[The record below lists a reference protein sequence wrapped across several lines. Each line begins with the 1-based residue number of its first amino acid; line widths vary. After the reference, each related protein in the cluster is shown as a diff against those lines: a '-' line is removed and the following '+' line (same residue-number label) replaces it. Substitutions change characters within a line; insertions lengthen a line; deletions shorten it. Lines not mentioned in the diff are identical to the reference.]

1 MVRAIAMTRC
11 RGCAAKLGCDL
22 VDRAERPVT
31 AGGIEFEDR
40 TRLHREA
47 VINLWRRQHD
57 SGSRWSG
64 ARSSLLR
71 IGMFGVL
78 SFQQAFP
85 EQSLHLS
92 AYGGARAA
100 QAICDLCGRAHRPQG
115 DKFSEFLI
123 GPTGHGRPRSW
134 RPQRLMPCLPIRAA
148 PFWRRPSRRIGE
160 GSGALANQR
169 APDNL
174 SMRVIEFR
182 VAAGHICDSGR
193 WRGYRWGR
201 NLLVS
206 ASLSW
211 KMLRR

>member
-11 RGCAAKLGCDL
+11 RGFAAKLGCDL

-31 AGGIEFEDR
+31 AGGIQFEDR

-47 VINLWRRQHD
+47 IVNLWRRHHD

-92 AYGGARAA
+92 AYGGALAA
-100 QAICDLCGRAHRPQG
+100 QAICDLCGRALRPQG
-115 DKFSEFLI
+115 DKFAEFLI
-123 GPTGHGRPRSW
+123 GPTGHGS
-134 RPQRLMPCLPIRAA
+134 LGHGG
-148 PFWRRPSRRIGE
+148 PS
-160 GSGALANQR
+160 A
-169 APDNL
+169 
-174 SMRVIEFR
+174 
-182 VAAGHICDSGR
+182 
-193 WRGYRWGR
+193 
-201 NLLVS
+201 
-206 ASLSW
+206 
-211 KMLRR
+211 